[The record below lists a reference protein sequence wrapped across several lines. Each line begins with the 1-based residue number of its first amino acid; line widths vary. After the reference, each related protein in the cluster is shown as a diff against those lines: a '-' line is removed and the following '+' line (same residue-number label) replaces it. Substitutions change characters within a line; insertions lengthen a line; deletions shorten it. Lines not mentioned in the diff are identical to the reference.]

1 MPRLI
6 TDFDGP
12 IMDVSERYYQVY
24 LECLAQV
31 RRPRQALMT
40 LSKAEFWALKRAR
53 VPEKEIGL
61 RSGLNASQSQT
72 FAQLRA
78 DLVHTMPYFEYDT
91 IIPGAV
97 EALERLQAAGVDLVV
112 MTMRRV
118 RELNYALNRYDL
130 GRFFAPERR
139 YCLGNDYVK
148 TGDTKDKPLLMAR
161 AMTELPPASPT
172 WMVGDTEADMAS
184 AQSQNLPAVAVLS
197 GIRDR
202 DQLIQCDPTHVVRN
216 FASAVELFLEQ
227 EQLIE
232 RLWSP
237 AIKS

>member
-24 LECLAQV
+24 RECLTQV
-31 RRPRQALMT
+31 RRPRQALVS
-40 LSKAEFWALKRAR
+40 LSKSEFWALKRSR

-61 RSGLNASQSQT
+61 RSGLNASQSQA
-72 FAQLRA
+72 FAQLRS

-91 IIPGAV
+91 IMPGAI
-97 EALERLQAAGVDLVV
+97 EALEQLQAAGVDLVV

-118 RELNYALNRYDL
+118 RELNCALNRYDL
-130 GRFFAPERR
+130 GRFFEPERR
-139 YCLGNDYVK
+139 YCLSNDYIK
-148 TGDTKDKPLLMAR
+148 TGDTKDKPLLMAQ
-161 AMTELPPASPT
+161 AMGELPTASVT
-172 WMVGDTEADMAS
+172 WMVGDTEADMVA

-202 DQLIQCDPTHVVRN
+202 DQLVQCDPTHVVKDL
-216 FASAVELFLEQ
+216 AAAVELFLGQ
-227 EQLIE
+227 
-232 RLWSP
+232 RLLTEV
-237 AIKS
+237 KVTQ